1 MKDLELC
8 DCFPA
13 ETDVSTGQLPT
24 SGSLY
29 NTVFLLLFGKKSIL
43 NEFTEYSLDSKILDL
58 QQEPLTNKTR
68 LKIKAEAE
76 RVLAVL
82 VSKGIAESVTVE
94 AEIHSPGVLYLAV
107 EIEQPENKL
116 VYQLNW
122 GETAV

>member
-1 MKDLELC
+1 MKDLQLC

-13 ETDVSTGQLPT
+13 EIDVSTGQLPT

-58 QQEPLTNKTR
+58 QQKSLTNKTR
-68 LKIKAEAE
+68 LEIKAEAE